1 MKISFVWAED
11 EAGWIGKNG
20 QLPWHLPADL
30 KHFKTVTDHHP
41 IVMGART
48 FASIGRPLPNRPNIV
63 VSHHP
68 VIMDQVTT
76 VANIDDLMN
85 LIHKRYANQEEV
97 CIIGGAG
104 FFSQMLAHVN
114 YLHRTIVVG
123 NHHGDVKM
131 IPLDYQRWQLI
142 KKTPVY
148 NPETGALSCYFEE
161 WVLNKEKDGKVN
173 ERGSS

>member
-1 MKISFVWAED
+1 MKISFFWAED

-20 QLPWHLPADL
+20 QLPWHLPVDL

-68 VIMDQVTT
+68 VAVDQVIT
-76 VANIDDLMN
+76 VTNIEDLMN
-85 LIHKRYANQEEV
+85 LIFKRYADQEEV
-97 CIIGGAG
+97 CIIGGARL
-104 FFSQMLAHVN
+104 FAQMVAHVN
-114 YLHRTIVVG
+114 CLHRTIVMG

-131 IPLDYQRWQLI
+131 IPIDYQQWQLT

-148 NPETGALSCYFEE
+148 NSKTGALSCYFEE
-161 WVLNKEKDGKVN
+161 WVLDKKYNGKVN
-173 ERGSS
+173 ERGTS